1 MMRRSLRW
9 RIIISYAALVTLSM
23 VVLSVL
29 LYFFVR
35 NNYIESLTARL
46 QVDARLLSEQAA
58 PYLQT
63 SEPTPDLNE
72 LVGQYAQMLEARITI
87 VRPDGRVIGEST
99 ENITLIANHLNRPE
113 VRRAMSG
120 QESSAIRFSN
130 TVDMDMLYVAAPIW
144 DSSEIIGVARVAVS
158 LAQVNQSLAF
168 VRQTMIG
175 ISLLTTVLSIL
186 LAIILGNYTIRP
198 LQELTHRVQHMS
210 VREISNTG
218 TTDAANEV
226 DQLSQAFTH
235 LTSELNNQID
245 ELTSER
251 GKLSAVLTHM
261 TDGVLI
267 VDEEGIV
274 RLINPAA
281 MQIFRVTEAE
291 ALDKTLIEAV
301 RNHLFVELWRKS
313 QTSGR
318 QQNTILEIS
327 PDRLFIQG
335 IATPLTQSMPDHV
348 LLVFQDLTRVRR
360 LEMVRRDFVS
370 NVSHELRTPLASL
383 KALTETLME
392 GALEDPPAARRFLV
406 RMEHEID
413 NLTQM
418 VRELLELS
426 RIESGRVPLDR
437 RAVTAYELI
446 TAAIERMQVQAER
459 AGINVTVDIPEDI
472 PNVSADPERMEQ
484 VLVNLIH
491 NAIKFTSSGGEIK
504 AGAFAQPGKVV
515 FYVHDS
521 GVGIPPESLQRIFER
536 FYKADRAR
544 SGGGTGLGLSIS
556 RHLVEAHEGR
566 IWAESEPG
574 EGSTFYFSLP
584 IT

>member
-1 MMRRSLRW
+1 MMHRSLRW

-35 NNYIESLTARL
+35 NNYIESLTERL
-46 QVDARLLSEQAA
+46 QVDARLLSEQIV
-58 PYLQT
+58 PYLRT
-63 SEPTPDLNE
+63 DEPNPDLNE
-72 LVGQYAQMLEARITI
+72 LVGQYAQMLEARITV

-113 VRRAMSG
+113 VRHAMSG
-120 QESSAIRFSN
+120 EESSAIRFSD
-130 TVDMDMLYVAAPIW
+130 TVDIDMLYVAAPVW
-144 DSSEIIGVARVAVS
+144 DGGEVIGVARVAVS

-175 ISLLTTVLSIL
+175 ISLLTTILSII
-186 LAIILGNYTIRP
+186 LAIVLGNYTIRP

-235 LTSELNNQID
+235 LTAELNNQID

-267 VDEEGIV
+267 VDGEGNV

-281 MQIFRVTEAE
+281 MQIFGVTEAE

-313 QTSGR
+313 LATGR

-437 RAVTAYELI
+437 RAVTPYELI
-446 TAAIERMQVQAER
+446 TAAIERMQVQSER
-459 AGINVTVDIPEDI
+459 AGLNISVDIPEDI

-491 NAIKFTSSGGEIK
+491 NAIKFTSPGGEIK
-504 AGAFAQPGKVV
+504 AGAFTRPGKVV
-515 FYVHDS
+515 FYVQDS
-521 GVGIPPESLQRIFER
+521 GVGIPAESLQRIFER

-574 EGSTFYFSLP
+574 KGSSFYFSLP